1 MFHTV
6 THNWQRPLNKDI
18 ITLWYVSSKKIYKL
32 LGLLYFNVK
41 YSNRK
46 IKYFSYLFVQVFDI
60 FLASMLFCIYFRM
73 LWYNDVRCLCLFVY
87 FNLSDNIWK
96 IFGGRFILIVWSGQ
110 SNHQQLRFPLHTSG
124 KIVLLLLFS
133 WWLSCKHESDYWY
146 GISNSTSWNVLV
158 FLTWAKISCWIV
170 RKLFFL
176 IG

>member
-1 MFHTV
+1 MFYTV
-6 THNWQRPLNKDI
+6 THNRQRPLNKDI

-87 FNLSDNIWK
+87 FNLSMITSERSLEVDLSSSY
-96 IFGGRFILIVWSGQ
+96 FTLVWTIQPPTTWISFAYIRKN
-110 SNHQQLRFPLHTSG
+110 SVTS
-124 KIVLLLLFS
+124 V
-133 WWLSCKHESDYWY
+133 
-146 GISNSTSWNVLV
+146 V
-158 FLTWAKISCWIV
+158 
-170 RKLFFL
+170 
-176 IG
+176 